1 MEVERFSKVNKELS
15 TRNRHLQKQLYN
27 LVEEKSDLQANM
39 QNQQIECQDLQV
51 QLSAAVKE
59 NMDLSCVE
67 VIVLLILFNC
77 PLNSKC
83 TLFKLFLINKTRSFL
98 IMDNFIF

>member
-1 MEVERFSKVNKELS
+1 MERFSKVNKELS
-15 TRNRHLQKQLYN
+15 NRNRHLTKQLYN

-67 VIVLLILFNC
+67 VIVKYFLFYV
-77 PLNSKC
+77 
-83 TLFKLFLINKTRSFL
+83 TLKQRVYFKFFVK
-98 IMDNFIF
+98 